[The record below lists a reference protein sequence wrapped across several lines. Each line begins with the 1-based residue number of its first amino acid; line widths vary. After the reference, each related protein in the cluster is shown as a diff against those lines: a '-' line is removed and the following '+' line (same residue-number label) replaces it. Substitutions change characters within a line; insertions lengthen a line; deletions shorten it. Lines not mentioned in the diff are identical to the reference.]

1 MAKTQQDRKSKN
13 RGDRKSKNEEDR
25 QLSKE
30 LEMSFP
36 ARTHRQRP
44 NLEAASPDPRSR
56 VLKRR
61 STKSRVNQSFERSS
75 AIDREY
81 DEAPRRSA
89 IRTRRD
95 LRVPRP
101 A

>member
-36 ARTHRQRP
+36 ASDPPAATQP
-44 NLEAASPDPRSR
+44 GGGITGPEVASP
-56 VLKRR
+56 
-61 STKSRVNQSFERSS
+61 
-75 AIDREY
+75 
-81 DEAPRRSA
+81 EAKADKITGKPKL
-89 IRTRRD
+89 RT
-95 LRVPRP
+95 
-101 A
+101 